1 METAQQVGAELAR
14 RGIGLVY
21 GGANVGLMGAV
32 ADAVMAGGGDV
43 IGIIP
48 QSLVRKEVA
57 HEGLG
62 NELRIVDS
70 MHERKAQM
78 ADLADGFLA
87 LPGGCGTFE
96 ELFEIVTWAQIGIHA
111 KPIGLLNVANYYD
124 PLLAL
129 FNHAIEERFVRP
141 EYRRL
146 LIDDTNA
153 AQILDAMETYQ
164 PPNVEKWM
172 DRNQT

>member
-1 METAQQVGAELAR
+1 MLAR
-14 RGIGLVY
+14 HGLGLVY
-21 GGANVGLMGAV
+21 GGAQVGVMGAV
-32 ADAVMAGGGDV
+32 ADGVLQAGGEV

-48 QSLVRKEVA
+48 HSLVRKEVA
-57 HEGLG
+57 HQGL
-62 NELRIVDS
+62 EDLRIVDS

-96 ELFEIVTWAQIGIHA
+96 ELFEIVTWAQIGIHN

-129 FNHAIEERFVRP
+129 LDHAVAERFVHPAHRSLLLTDTDP
-141 EYRRL
+141 ERL
-146 LIDDTNA
+146 
-153 AQILDAMETYQ
+153 LDAMNRYRT
-164 PPNVEKWM
+164 PVVNKWM
-172 DRNQT
+172 DRDET